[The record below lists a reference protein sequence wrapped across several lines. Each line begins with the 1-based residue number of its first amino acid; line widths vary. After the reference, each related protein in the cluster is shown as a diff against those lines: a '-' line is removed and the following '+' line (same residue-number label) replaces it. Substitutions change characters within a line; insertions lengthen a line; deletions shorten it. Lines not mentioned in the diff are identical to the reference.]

1 MEVIVRVHTP
11 PEELGGEKARMPR
24 RRGRRRGRR
33 RQRHHLYIVLDDWSC
48 GYSIRKV
55 NLTAAVSGQA
65 GDDVPDLPPAFFRL
79 EATHGCA
86 EYFTSAFGTR
96 ILAMNTR
103 DPAGRRL
110 LAGTFVPMLDV
121 RTMSMTFGPGQEYPI
136 NPIYLSVGNKLF
148 SLSESSLEMLVWEPT
163 CPPPLGRSRGVEWSW
178 ERLPDPPFKVYAVA
192 SYAVHPDGRTFL
204 VSTSKVDITVT
215 KTEEATFSFD
225 TEELLWKR
233 LGKWS
238 LPFAGRCHFDPQL
251 DAFVGLSKD
260 PDTLGRLCSCYAL
273 GSTTAWKLGKENL
286 FSEDPAERHV
296 GATLVYMGQ
305 RKFCLVQCVSI
316 EDDNAQQELKDDQ
329 EFMEGGEGYERPSG
343 HYVSIEDDYV
353 HQELKDD
360 QEFKEEDEEDMPP
373 SGRSVSI
380 EDDYVYQELIDDQE
394 FKEEDEGYV
403 PPRPP
408 GRCLYRLTTF
418 SLSHDMNGD
427 LTTDKSRLV
436 QYYKVPKATT
446 QRFLAQDPVAFWM

>member
-1 MEVIVRVHTP
+1 
-11 PEELGGEKARMPR
+11 MPR
-24 RRGRRRGRR
+24 RRGSRRGRR
-33 RQRHHLYIVLDDWSC
+33 RRRHHLYIVFDDWSC
-48 GYSIRKV
+48 GYSIRKL

-65 GDDVPDLPPAFFRL
+65 DDDVPDLPPAFFRL

-86 EYFTSAFGTR
+86 EYFASAFGTR
-96 ILAMNTR
+96 ILAMSTR

-121 RTMSMTFGPGQEYPI
+121 RSMSMTFGPGQEYPI

-148 SLSESSLEMLVWEPT
+148 SLSESSFEILVWEPT

-178 ERLPDPPFKVYAVA
+178 ERLPDPPFKVYTVA
-192 SYAVHPDGRTFL
+192 SYAVHPDGRTLL
-204 VSTSKVDITVT
+204 VSTTKMNITDT
-215 KTEEATFSFD
+215 EEEEATFTFD
-225 TEELLWKR
+225 TEELSWKR
-233 LGKWS
+233 LGKWA

-273 GSTTAWKLGKENL
+273 GSTAGPAPAWKLGKENL

-296 GATLVYMGQ
+296 GAILVYTGQ
-305 RKFCLVQCVSI
+305 HRKFCLLVV
-316 EDDNAQQELKDDQ
+316 
-329 EFMEGGEGYERPSG
+329 
-343 HYVSIEDDYV
+343 
-353 HQELKDD
+353 
-360 QEFKEEDEEDMPP
+360 
-373 SGRSVSI
+373 
-380 EDDYVYQELIDDQE
+380 
-394 FKEEDEGYV
+394 
-403 PPRPP
+403 
-408 GRCLYRLTTF
+408 
-418 SLSHDMNGD
+418 HDMNRD